1 MTWRLTPERI
11 SVHFG
16 VIHSFEQTA
25 KHEIPYFWY
34 SVSFPTAR
42 PDAMP
47 RTAHG
52 PLTAITEAIDDDAL
66 ARNIRFA
73 PDTGHILLFDQ
84 RMLLM
89 HGFSVAALRHE
100 LIERL
105 GHDKTR
111 ELFTRLG
118 YQQGVEDARCLRD
131 TDGGDLQR
139 TLALGPRLR
148 EIEGFVRNQAIDRM
162 QFNADSGEF
171 WGDYFWQASWEAEAH
186 LKHFGIS
193 GAPACW
199 MMTGY
204 ATGFTTALM
213 GRPIL
218 WRELECAGM
227 GHTRCRVVGRPLE
240 ECDDAED
247 DLRFLQIEDF
257 VSAPRRRPSV
267 SASSVTAEAPPGTSP
282 LPDLVGASAGFN
294 AVAHLIKR
302 VAPTDA
308 TVLFLGESGVGK
320 ERFSR
325 TLHSIGPRAQAPFIS
340 VNCAAIPHELVEAE
354 LFGVEKGAYTGA
366 SAARPGRFER
376 ADGGTLFLDEISSLP
391 MPAQGKLLRVLQ
403 EGEVERVGDTR
414 VRPVDVRIVAAANR
428 DLRAEVAAGRFRED
442 LFFRLNVFPIEIP
455 PLRERR
461 EDIALMVNVFLERYS
476 QRFGK
481 RIVGI
486 TQRGAQALW
495 AYDWPGNVRELENII
510 ERAVILADDG
520 GSLDVQHLFSGGERV
535 AHHQFNL
542 TPGGRL
548 GNDAPPAAPA
558 SPSTTPA
565 AGGLDSHI
573 ASILDAAQKFDD
585 IEQLFL
591 DHALARSGGNLS
603 AAARLLGLRRGQFE
617 YRTKKRAPTPG

>member
-1 MTWRLTPERI
+1 
-11 SVHFG
+11 
-16 VIHSFEQTA
+16 
-25 KHEIPYFWY
+25 
-34 SVSFPTAR
+34 
-42 PDAMP
+42 MP

-403 EGEVERVGDTR
+403 EGQFERVGEERTR
-414 VRPVDVRIVAAANR
+414 HVDVRVIAATNR
-428 DLRAEVAAGRFRED
+428 DLKSEVRKGRFRED
-442 LFFRLNVFPIEIP
+442 LYFRLNVVPIESV

-461 EDIALMVNVFLERYS
+461 ADIPLLAAHFL
-476 QRFGK
+476 
-481 RIVGI
+481 
-486 TQRGAQALW
+486 RGTGRKLKTEGLRLSEGDMRRLAG
-495 AYDWPGNVRELENII
+495 YDWPGNVRELENMI
-510 ERAVILADDG
+510 ERAAILARD
-520 GSLDVQHLFSGGERV
+520 
-535 AHHQFNL
+535 
-542 TPGGRL
+542 GRL
-548 GNDAPPAAPA
+548 RIELPDSARPAVAGPPAEDPAAPSLLTDADRRDRDRANILAALQSCGGRIFGPAGAATLLGVKPTTLA
-558 SPSTTPA
+558 SRIKVLGIDKS
-565 AGGLDSHI
+565 
-573 ASILDAAQKFDD
+573 
-585 IEQLFL
+585 
-591 DHALARSGGNLS
+591 ALAETAGR
-603 AAARLLGLRRGQFE
+603 
-617 YRTKKRAPTPG
+617 